1 MASCEAQADTRG
13 RSLATAAIGSG
24 RRGPGGWRLRLRPGL
39 GADAALAL
47 AVAAVV
53 VTLHLATDT
62 IGTLNRKLY
71 DAASTWAAPAPSD
84 RLVIVAIDDASI
96 ARLGRWPWS
105 RDIHAQLID
114 RLAQGRP
121 RAIVHT
127 TLFLEPQADRGLAYI
142 RQLHRAAG
150 EAGPT
155 AAPLVRLASEAEA
168 ALDAD
173 ARLAASLARAGNV
186 LLPAVFTLGRPD
198 VGTARGPTPSDTPVP
213 DYLLRSTLP
222 GPLAPAGPAAGADP
236 SAGPAGLPALRGQFP
251 LPSFGQAALGVGHLN
266 LLPDA
271 DGVAR
276 SDPLLVHMD
285 GHDLPSLAL
294 LAAAASLRRPAS
306 ALHRAAGPAL
316 AIGPMRVPTD
326 AQSLVLSQFYPSLGG
341 RPPFAVEAV
350 HEVLSG
356 QVPPARFA
364 DRIVIVG
371 PTAAGVGTPVAVPG
385 HPSLSP
391 PERLAHVISSL
402 LGGHGF
408 VQPPWTAAGV
418 WALAAGVLAY
428 LAWALPR
435 LGAAA
440 GAAMTGAGLLAL
452 FLAEWLL
459 LAGAGLWLPL
469 VLPATLLLVG
479 HLALTTRRFLV
490 TEAGKRRSDDE
501 SAEAHRMMGLA
512 LLGQG
517 QPDMAFDRF
526 RRVPLGP
533 ALMDNLYQLALDFER
548 RRQFNKAESVYAH
561 MARFDPAYADLP
573 QRRERARR
581 AADAVMLGRGA
592 THPGGTLVLDDPT
605 LQLPTLGRYR
615 LDKVLGQGAMG
626 TVYLGQDP
634 KIGRPVAIKTLA
646 LAEAFE
652 GEALAEAKARFFRE
666 AETAGRLA
674 HPAIVTIFDAGEE
687 QDLAYIAME
696 YVPGHDLS
704 AHTRAGQLL
713 PARQVVRFGL
723 QVAQAL
729 DHAHRLQVIHR
740 DIKPG
745 NLLWVPGQD
754 LLKVTDFGIARLAD
768 QSRTRT
774 GTLLGT
780 PGYMAP
786 EQLAGQPIDGRADLY
801 ALGATLFQLLTGRLP
816 FEADSLAGLMYQI
829 TQQEAPDLRSLRPDL
844 PADLGAILARLLRK
858 SPDERH
864 PDGAT
869 LAADLRACLGRW
881 QEAAAVPDPAASPAP
896 AA

>member
-1 MASCEAQADTRG
+1 M
-13 RSLATAAIGSG
+13 ATAAIGAGWRWPS
-24 RRGPGGWRLRLRPGL
+24 GWRLRLREGL
-39 GADAALAL
+39 GTDAALAF
-47 AVAAVV
+47 AVGAAVIA
-53 VTLHLATDT
+53 LHLSTDG
-62 IGTLNRKLY
+62 IAALDRRLF
-71 DAASTWAAPAPSD
+71 DAASTWGAPPPSD
-84 RLVIVAIDDASI
+84 RIVVVAIDDTSI

-114 RLAQGRP
+114 RLAQGKP
-121 RAIVHT
+121 RVIVHT
-127 TLFLEPQADRGLAYI
+127 TLFLEPQSDRGLPYI
-142 RQLHRAAG
+142 RQLRKAAG
-150 EAGPT
+150 DAGPS
-155 AAPLVRLASEAEA
+155 AAPVARLAAEAEA

-173 ARLAASLARAGNV
+173 AHLATSLGRAGNV
-186 LLPAVFTLGRPD
+186 LLPAVFTLGP
-198 VGTARGPTPSDTPVP
+198 GPGAGASRSGPPPTETPLP

-222 GPLAPAGPAAGADP
+222 ADP
-236 SAGPAGLPALRGQFP
+236 VPPPSAMAEPGGGRAGLPAVRGQFP
-251 LPSFGQAALGVGHLN
+251 LPSLGQAALGVGHLN

-276 SDPLLVHMD
+276 SDPLLVRMGD
-285 GHDLPSLAL
+285 RAVPSLAL
-294 LAAAASLRRPAS
+294 LAAAASLRLPPGALRP
-306 ALHRAAGPAL
+306 AAGPAL
-316 AIGPMRVPTD
+316 EIGSMRVPTD
-326 AQSLVLSQFYPSLGG
+326 GDSIVMSQFYPAVGG
-341 RPPFAVEAV
+341 RSPFPLDAV

-356 QVPPARFA
+356 QVPPERYA

-371 PTAAGVGTPVAVPG
+371 ATAAGVGGAMAVPG
-385 HPSLSP
+385 YPSLSS

-402 LGGHGF
+402 TGGHGF
-408 VQPPWTAAGV
+408 VQPAGALAAIWG
-418 WALAAGVLAY
+418 LAAGVLAY
-428 LAWALPR
+428 LAWGLPR
-435 LGAAA
+435 LRAAA
-440 GAAMTGAGLLAL
+440 GAVATGAVLVAF
-452 FLAEWLL
+452 FLTEWLL

-469 VLPATLLLVG
+469 VFPATLLLLG

-490 TEAGKRRSDDE
+490 TEDGKRRSDDE

-517 QPDMAFDRF
+517 QPDMALDRF

-533 ALMDNLYQLALDFER
+533 AVMDNLYQLALDFER

-561 MARFDPAYADLP
+561 MAEFDPGYADLP
-573 QRRERARR
+573 QRRESARR
-581 AADAVMLGRGA
+581 AADTVMLGRPS

-626 TVYLGQDP
+626 TVYLGHDP
-634 KIGRPVAIKTLA
+634 KISRQVAIKTLA

-652 GEALAEAKARFFRE
+652 GEALVEAKARFFRE

-674 HPAIVTIFDAGEE
+674 HPGIVTIYDAGEE

-696 YVPGHDLS
+696 YVPGQDLS
-704 AHTRAGQLL
+704 GHTREGELL
-713 PARQVVRFGL
+713 PPRQVVDFG
-723 QVAQAL
+723 QRIARAL

-745 NLLWVPGQD
+745 NLLWVPAQD

-829 TQQEAPDLRSLRPDL
+829 TQQEAPGLRSLRPELPQDL
-844 PADLGAILARLLRK
+844 AEVLARLLRK
-858 SPDERH
+858 SPDQRY
-864 PDGAT
+864 PDGAA
-869 LAADLRACLGRW
+869 LADALGDCLARW
-881 QEAAAVPDPAASPAP
+881 PETASS
-896 AA
+896 